1 MGGVF
6 WMRKRL
12 GRAIGLGAS
21 RATSR
26 AAFMMGRGGGGRRKA
41 ASKEG
46 GIRGMGVN
54 L

>member
-1 MGGVF
+1 
-6 WMRKRL
+6 MRKRL
-12 GRAIGLGAS
+12 GNAIGLGAS
-21 RATSR
+21 RVTSR

-41 ASKEG
+41 ASKED